1 MPEYNATSLWAVSDS
16 AYEDLGIGI
25 KYKRLNLSEGLIEKL
40 EEFDESIM
48 GLIDWD
54 NPGGESPLSY
64 DERETLWKQ
73 GQILLE
79 EIRIELGEDF
89 EVTDESDWIK

>member
-1 MPEYNATSLWAVSDS
+1 
-16 AYEDLGIGI
+16 
-25 KYKRLNLSEGLIEKL
+25 
-40 EEFDESIM
+40 M

-64 DERETLWKQ
+64 DEREALWKQ

>member
-1 MPEYNATSLWAVSDS
+1 MSLV
-16 AYEDLGIGI
+16 YLGA
-25 KYKRLNLSEGLIEKL
+25 
-40 EEFDESIM
+40 
-48 GLIDWD
+48 
-54 NPGGESPLSY
+54 SPLSY
-64 DERETLWKQ
+64 DERENLWKQ